1 MTPPPAIHLP
11 LALAAWH
18 TDSFREIFK
27 REAEQLDPTLL
38 PLQQALAISSH
49 VSDRPFSIIP
59 LVSEETLNS
68 IRIKAGISYAGIIAG
83 CSCADDPTPVDELT
97 EYCEVWF
104 EISKT
109 TAAATVVLLA
119 N

>member
-1 MTPPPAIHLP
+1 MNHPRAFSMPCSQRAWNTPA
-11 LALAAWH
+11 
-18 TDSFREIFK
+18 FREAFK
-27 REAEQLDPTLL
+27 HEAEQLDPTLL
-38 PLQQALAISSH
+38 PLQQALAVSSH
-49 VSDRPFSIIP
+49 VSDSPFSIIP
-59 LVSEETLNS
+59 LASEETPDS

-109 TAAATVVLLA
+109 TAEAMVVLLA
-119 N
+119 D

>member
-1 MTPPPAIHLP
+1 MNRPPTFSMPASLHAWNTPA
-11 LALAAWH
+11 
-18 TDSFREIFK
+18 FREVFK
-27 REAEQLDPTLL
+27 HEAEQLDPTLL

-59 LVSEETLNS
+59 LVSEEALDS

-109 TAAATVVLLA
+109 TAEATVVLLA
-119 N
+119 D

>member
-1 MTPPPAIHLP
+1 MTPIPAIHLP

-18 TDSFREIFK
+18 SDTFREAFK

-38 PLQQALAISSH
+38 PLQQALAVSSH

-59 LVSEETLNS
+59 LASEETPDS

-83 CSCADDPTPVDELT
+83 CSCADDPTPMSEQA

-104 EISKT
+104 EIDKA
-109 TAAATVVLLA
+109 TAGASVVLLTT
-119 N
+119 